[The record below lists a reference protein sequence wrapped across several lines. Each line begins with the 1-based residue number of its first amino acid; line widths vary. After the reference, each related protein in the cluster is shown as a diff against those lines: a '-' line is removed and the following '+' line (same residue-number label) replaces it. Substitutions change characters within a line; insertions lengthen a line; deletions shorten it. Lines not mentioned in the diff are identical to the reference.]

1 MKAQKNP
8 WQVCAGCTLL
18 LFCTVGLT
26 TSSFSVYQ
34 PYLISIVGLSNTQ
47 ASMVVTVRTLFS
59 LLGVFAVQKYIALA
73 GLRRGLIAMNILA
86 AVSFFIF
93 GLADDYI
100 SCCIAAA
107 LLGLCYGL
115 GGTVAVS
122 IAIKRV
128 FSSHQALALG
138 IASAGTGLATIVWP
152 PVATAII
159 SALSLRHALW
169 AEGAFLLISSLSA
182 FVLIGPKVNKK
193 PDSLKQADINAP
205 RSAMEKRSLVLICAA
220 AFLIGTM
227 GNTGW
232 NHLSVLYSTEGADAI
247 TVSRLISFVGLALTA
262 GKILFGQAVDRFG
275 GKRASVG
282 FCAILIAGEILAC
295 FAGLL
300 SMPLALLSML
310 CMGLGLPIST
320 VGFTSMANDL
330 STPGHFPSTLRYFQ
344 VSYMVGSFVSGPVP
358 GMIADHCGSYVPAY
372 YILSAFAFM
381 NLALV
386 WAAYKFG
393 RKD

>member
-1 MKAQKNP
+1 
-8 WQVCAGCTLL
+8 
-18 LFCTVGLT
+18 
-26 TSSFSVYQ
+26 
-34 PYLISIVGLSNTQ
+34 
-47 ASMVVTVRTLFS
+47 MVVTVRTLSS
-59 LLGVFAVQKYIALA
+59 LVGVFAVQKYISLV
-73 GLRRGLIAMNILA
+73 GLRRGLILMNILA

-93 GLADDYI
+93 GLADDYL
-100 SCCIAAA
+100 SCCIASA

-152 PVATAII
+152 AVATAVI
-159 SALSLRHALW
+159 AAFSLRHAFWLE
-169 AEGAFLLISSLSA
+169 AAFLLVSSLLA
-182 FVLIGPKVNKK
+182 FVLIGSKVNKR

-205 RSAMEKRSLVLICAA
+205 RSAQEKKSLVLVCAA

-232 NHLSVLYSTEGADAI
+232 NHLGVLYSTEGADAI
-247 TVSRLISFVGLALTA
+247 TVSRLISFVGLALTL

-275 GKRASVG
+275 GKRAAVG
-282 FCAILIAGEILAC
+282 FCSILIIGEILSC

-300 SMPLALLSML
+300 NIPIALLSML
-310 CMGLGLPIST
+310 CMGMGLPIST

-330 STPGHFPSTLRYFQ
+330 STPGHFPATLRYFQ

-358 GMIADHCGSYVPAY
+358 GMIADYCGSYIPAY
-372 YILSAFAFM
+372 YVLSAFAFI

-386 WAAYKFG
+386 YASYKIG
-393 RKD
+393 KRN